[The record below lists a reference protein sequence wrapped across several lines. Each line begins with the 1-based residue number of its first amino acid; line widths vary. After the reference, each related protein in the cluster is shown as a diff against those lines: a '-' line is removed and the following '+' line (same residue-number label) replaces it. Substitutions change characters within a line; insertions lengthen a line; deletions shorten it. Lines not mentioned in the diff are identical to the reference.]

1 MIRRRRAAE
10 AGEPGD
16 ALETGVS
23 GDAAETG
30 VTAESTASD
39 ASGSDFDALVAPGA
53 SAPAETEHA
62 EPVDPA
68 VQGWRR
74 VLRGNRVLWVLAA
87 VAIASLVAGV
97 GLSFL
102 IVSPGQAAADAAAPD
117 AGPITVPVELRAL
130 SNDVTIRGDAAF
142 ADSVEVKLETGDLG
156 GPAVVTGR
164 VPEVGTALGPAAI
177 ALEVTGRPVIVL
189 PGELPGYRT
198 LRAGLS
204 GPDVTQLKQALRAV
218 GIDPGDVGSDTFDS
232 STAAGVAA
240 LYDKVGYPLP
250 EAPEGTADTVRSA
263 RESVAGA
270 EEAVASAERALAA
283 AGSGPSAVERVQL
296 DNAVRAAER
305 ALAAA
310 KAGGDPVA
318 IGDAEDA
325 LKLARV
331 ERDAGLAPRDASGE
345 RAALDAARSQLADAY
360 ELLEEAETGTLAF
373 LPVSEVL
380 YLQDLPRRV
389 DEVMVERGSI
399 VQSAA
404 MLVSGATLAI
414 NASAAESDAKLLKVG
429 DVATLAMPDGSELG
443 ATITSVEP
451 RKAEGGEAAES
462 GPRYDVV
469 LAPVKPTDPQVQAL
483 RGQNVRVK
491 ISIGATEGEVLAVPL
506 AALTAGPGGESRV
519 EVQEGSET
527 RLVEVETGLA
537 AEGFVEITGDIA
549 EGDLV
554 VVGR

>member
-1 MIRRRRAAE
+1 MIRRRRAGADGDDSVGETTVGGEHGE
-10 AGEPGD
+10 A
-16 ALETGVS
+16 
-23 GDAAETG
+23 DAAG
-30 VTAESTASD
+30 R
-39 ASGSDFDALVAPGA
+39 GFDALVAPEA
-53 SAPAETEHA
+53 SEPTADEPIEPA
-62 EPVDPA
+62 DPA

-164 VPEVGTALGPAAI
+164 VPEVGATLGPAAI

-204 GPDVTQLKQALRAV
+204 GPDVTQLKQALQSI
-218 GIDPGDVGSDTFDS
+218 GIDPGDLGSNVYDS
-232 STAAGVAA
+232 ATAAAVAA
-240 LYDKVGYPLP
+240 LYDRVGYPLP
-250 EAPEGTADTVRSA
+250 EAPEGSADSVRSA
-263 RESVAGA
+263 REAVSGAEASVASA
-270 EEAVASAERALAA
+270 EQALAAAASGPTVVERLQLDNAVRSAERALAA
-283 AGSGPSAVERVQL
+283 AQAT
-296 DNAVRAAER
+296 
-305 ALAAA
+305 
-310 KAGGDPVA
+310 GDPVA

-325 LKLARV
+325 LNLARV
-331 ERDAGLAPRDASGE
+331 QRDAGLAGRDASAE
-345 RAALDAARSQLADAY
+345 RAALDSARSQRDAAY
-360 ELLEEAETGTLAF
+360 ELLEEAETGRLAF

-389 DEVMVERGSI
+389 DEVMVQRGTI

-414 NASAAESDAKLLKVG
+414 KASAAESDAKLLKAG
-429 DVATLAMPDGSELG
+429 DVASLAMPDGSELS
-443 ATITSVEP
+443 ATVTSVEP
-451 RKAEGGEAAES
+451 RKAAGGESAEA

-469 LAPVKPTDPQVQAL
+469 LAPVKPTDAQVEAL

-506 AALTAGPGGESRV
+506 AALTAGPGGESRL
-519 EVQEGSET
+519 EVQEGAET
-527 RLVEVETGLA
+527 RIVEVTTGLA
-537 AEGFVEITGDIA
+537 AGGFVEVTGEVA

>member
-1 MIRRRRAAE
+1 MIRRRRAGADGGDPVGE
-10 AGEPGD
+10 ATVGEPTVGD
-16 ALETGVS
+16 EVDGA
-23 GDAAETG
+23 DAAG
-30 VTAESTASD
+30 R
-39 ASGSDFDALVAPGA
+39 GFDALVAPEA
-53 SAPAETEHA
+53 SEPTADEAIEPA
-62 EPVDPA
+62 DPA

-117 AGPITVPVELRAL
+117 AGPITVPVELKAL

-142 ADSVEVKLETGDLG
+142 ADSVEVKLETGDIG

-164 VPEVGTALGPAAI
+164 VPEVGTTLGPAAI

-204 GPDVTQLKQALRAV
+204 GPDVTQLKQALQAI
-218 GIDPGDVGSDTFDS
+218 GIDPGDLSSNVYDS
-232 STAAGVAA
+232 ATAAAVAA
-240 LYDKVGYPLP
+240 LYDRVGYPLP
-250 EAPEGTADTVRSA
+250 EAPDGSADSVRSA
-263 RESVAGA
+263 REAVSGA
-270 EEAVASAERALAA
+270 EASVASAEQALAVA
-283 AGSGPSAVERVQL
+283 ASGPSSVERVQL
-296 DNAVRAAER
+296 DNAVRSAER

-310 KAGGDPVA
+310 QATGDPVA

-325 LKLARV
+325 LNLARV
-331 ERDAGLAPRDASGE
+331 QRDAGLAARDASAE
-345 RAALDAARSQLADAY
+345 RAALDSARSQRDAAY
-360 ELLEEAETGTLAF
+360 ELLEEAETGRLAF

-389 DEVMVERGSI
+389 DEVMVQRGTI

-414 NASAAESDAKLLKVG
+414 KASAAESDAKLLKAG
-429 DVATLAMPDGSELG
+429 DVASLAMPDGSELS
-443 ATITSVEP
+443 ATVTSVEP
-451 RKAEGGEAAES
+451 RKAAGGESAEA

-469 LAPVKPTDPQVQAL
+469 LAPVKPTDAQVEAL

-506 AALTAGPGGESRV
+506 AALTAGPGGESRL

-527 RLVEVETGLA
+527 RIVEVTTGLA
-537 AEGFVEITGDIA
+537 AGGFVEITGEVA

>member
-1 MIRRRRAAE
+1 MTDRDGV
-10 AGEPGD
+10 AGDG
-16 ALETGVS
+16 
-23 GDAAETG
+23 
-30 VTAESTASD
+30 
-39 ASGSDFDALVAPGA
+39 FDAIIDPETSRAELLTEAEYGLEIEPA
-53 SAPAETEHA
+53 SAEPAPTEDPA
-62 EPVDPA
+62 ADPA

-87 VAIASLVAGV
+87 VAVVSLAAGV
-97 GLSFL
+97 GLSFV

-117 AGPITVPVELRAL
+117 AGPITVPVESRTL

-142 ADSVEVKLETGDLG
+142 ADSVEVKLETGELG

-164 VPEVGTALGPAAI
+164 VPEVGATLGPASV

-189 PGELPGYRT
+189 PGELPAYRT

-204 GPDVTQLKQALRAV
+204 GPDVIQLKQSLRAI
-218 GIDPGDVGSDTFDS
+218 GLDPGDVASNVFDS
-232 STAAGVAA
+232 ATADAVAA
-240 LYDKVGYPLP
+240 LYERVGYPLP
-250 EAPEGTADTVRSA
+250 EAPEGTDDAVRAA
-263 RESVAGA
+263 RDGVTAA
-270 EEAVASAERALAA
+270 EDQVSSAERALAE
-283 AGSGPSAVERVQL
+283 AGGGPSAVERVQL
-296 DNAVRAAER
+296 DNAVRSAER

-310 KAGGDPVA
+310 KASGDANAVA
-318 IGDAEDA
+318 EAEDA

-331 ERDAGLAPRDASGE
+331 ERDAALAPRDTAAE
-345 RAALDAARSQLADAY
+345 RAALESARAQLGDAQ
-360 ELLEEAETGTLAF
+360 ELLAEAETGTLAF

-380 YLQDLPRRV
+380 YLDELPRRV

-399 VQSAA
+399 VESAA

-414 NASAAESDAKLLKVG
+414 EASAAESDAELLKVG
-429 DVATLAMPDGSELG
+429 DVATLAVPDGSELQ
-443 ATITSVEP
+443 ATITSVAP
-451 RKAEGGEAAES
+451 REAAGGDAAES

-469 LAPVKPTDPQVQAL
+469 LAPVKPTDAQVQAL

-491 ISIGATEGEVLAVPL
+491 ISIGATDGEVLAVPL

-519 EVQEGSET
+519 EVLVDGDGAPSSGADAET

-537 AEGFVEITGDIA
+537 AEGFVEVVGDLE

-554 VVGR
+554 VVGE

>member
-1 MIRRRRAAE
+1 MIRRRRAGE
-10 AGEPGD
+10 AGELGGAD
-16 ALETGVS
+16 ESGATGEA
-23 GDAAETG
+23 GAAGEN
-30 VTAESTASD
+30 AASD
-39 ASGSDFDALVAPGA
+39 APRSEFDELVAAEA
-53 SAPAETEHA
+53 SAPAEVAPT

-102 IVSPGQAAADAAAPD
+102 IVSPGQAAADASAPD
-117 AGPITVPVELRAL
+117 AGPITVPVELRSL

-164 VPEVGTALGPAAI
+164 VPEVGATLGPAAV

-218 GIDPGDVGSDTFDS
+218 GIDPGDVGSDSFDS
-232 STAAGVAA
+232 ATAAGVAA
-240 LYDKVGYPLP
+240 LYEKVGYPLP

-263 RESVAGA
+263 REAVNGA
-270 EEAVASAERALAA
+270 EESVASAERALAA
-283 AGSGPSAVERVQL
+283 AGSGPSSVERVQL

-310 KAGGDPVA
+310 KAEGDPVA

-331 ERDAGLAPRDASGE
+331 ERDAGLAPKDASAE
-345 RAALDAARSQLADAY
+345 RAALDSARSQLDDAY

-389 DEVMVERGSI
+389 DEVMVERGTI

-414 NASAAESDAKLLKVG
+414 NASAAESDAKLLKAG

-443 ATITSVEP
+443 AAITSVEP

-469 LAPVKPTDPQVQAL
+469 LAPVKPTDAQVEAL

-491 ISIGATEGEVLAVPL
+491 ISIGATEGDVLAVPL

-519 EVQEGSET
+519 EVQDGDET

-537 AEGFVEITGDIA
+537 AEGFVEITGEIA